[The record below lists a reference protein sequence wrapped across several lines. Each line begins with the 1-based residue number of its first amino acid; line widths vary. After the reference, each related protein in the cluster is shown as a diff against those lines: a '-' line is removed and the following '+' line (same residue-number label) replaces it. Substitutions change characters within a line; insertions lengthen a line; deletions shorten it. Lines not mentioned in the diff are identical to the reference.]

1 MVRKAAACQPS
12 QDTMTNPY
20 PKQASGNRPEISRY
34 ETTAVY
40 THPKAKVDIVLF
52 HGLNGQ
58 PYSTWTANNNVFWP
72 LDLLPAALKDSHANI
87 MVYGYNADVYSN
99 CNDRTPSNNFIYQHA
114 QSLVTNLTFH
124 RRSEGTFKNPIIWVC
139 HSLGGILVKRALL
152 YSSDIHEPHLQDL
165 RSIFV
170 STFGLIFLGT
180 PHIGSDAASWALI
193 LQAIVDTVIPKTI
206 FHSEPILLRTLKKDN
221 ETLADINNQFLNIYQ
236 RFEVHMV
243 HENQKTDIK
252 GIKVTIVDAKSAG
265 PLLPGVTYYGIEAN
279 HSNMCKFES
288 TSSPGFRN
296 IATTIQQWV
305 DKSPYLVQGRW
316 FIEEQESHNRAI
328 AKVRE
333 ILSPYT
339 SDNSIPAQAY
349 FQNEDDE
356 NGSREIQRIMGG
368 RSNQHSSRELY
379 EENYSQFADQNRGLV
394 RHKARRSE
402 TSLNADTNQWAS
414 GLPVSSDSMNVIP
427 PLPSYQH
434 VPSHRQLLSTG
445 ESFSTALP
453 NSFFGGT
460 LHPPSAALGGY
471 RSQLTLPNPA
481 PRPRTA
487 SPRTPAFRRV
497 GYVPPVTAGASENV
511 VPGYV
516 ARQLQQEHENY
527 QMVSQSEVL
536 SLPRQDIPAEST
548 NMARSGSGSFQ
559 FSVHPFQAGQ
569 SQPARLRVLYPSEI
583 ESPPP
588 EDKDDET

>member
-1 MVRKAAACQPS
+1 MA
-12 QDTMTNPY
+12 NPY
-20 PKQASGNRPEISRY
+20 LKQASSDSPEISRY

-40 THPKAKVDIVLF
+40 THPEAKVDIVLV

-58 PYSTWTANNNVFWP
+58 PDSTWTASNNVFWP

-87 MVYGYNADVYSN
+87 MVYGYNADVYSS

-180 PHIGSDAASWALI
+180 PHIGSDAASWSLV
-193 LQAIVDTVIPKTI
+193 LQAMADAVIPKR
-206 FHSEPILLRTLKKDN
+206 FFYSEPVLLRTLKKDN
-221 ETLADINNQFLNIYQ
+221 ETLTDINNHFLNVYQ
-236 RFEVHMV
+236 RFEIHMV

-252 GIKVTIVDAKSAG
+252 GIKVTIVDARSAG

-305 DKSPYLVQGRW
+305 DKAPYLVHGRW

-328 AKVRE
+328 AQANE
-333 ILSPYT
+333 IMSPFASHARLPNAVSVSPYP
-339 SDNSIPAQAY
+339 SDNSIPAQTY

-356 NGSREIQRIMGG
+356 SGSREIQRIMGG
-368 RSNQHSSRELY
+368 RSSQHSSRVSY
-379 EENYSQFADQNRGLV
+379 EENYNQFADQ
-394 RHKARRSE
+394 
-402 TSLNADTNQWAS
+402 NQWAS
-414 GLPVSSDSMNVIP
+414 GLPVSSDSTIP
-427 PLPSYQH
+427 PLPSYQR

-445 ESFSTALP
+445 ESFSTNLP

-460 LHPPSAALGGY
+460 LHPPSATLGGY

-487 SPRTPAFRRV
+487 SPRTPAFQRV
-497 GYVPPVTAGASENV
+497 GYVPPVAAGASDNV
-511 VPGYV
+511 APGYSDW
-516 ARQLQQEHENY
+516 QLQQEQENY
-527 QMVSQSEVL
+527 QGVSQPEVL
-536 SLPRQDIPAEST
+536 YPPTQDIPAAST
-548 NMARSGSGSFQ
+548 GMTRSGSGSFQ
-559 FSVHPFQAGQ
+559 FNVHPFQAGQ
-569 SQPARLRVLYPSEI
+569 SQPAHLRTLYPSEI

-588 EDKDDET
+588 KNKDDET